1 MAKISKTAVDSAL
14 RLAVF
19 QFAFPE
25 YFQDIDPD
33 TIAEK
38 VTRFDKVND
47 RQFGVLMTDLNGVE
61 RYIRIGAIVAEERED
76 MTARELM
83 QKEIDEYNA
92 KQADKEEKAKARAEK
107 AKKDKER
114 RAKKKEEEEQ
124 DDENQFLPHE
134 VTV

>member
-1 MAKISKTAVDSAL
+1 MPKISKTVVDSAL

-25 YFQDIDPD
+25 YFKDVDPD
-33 TIAEK
+33 LIAEK

-47 RQFGVLMTDLNGVE
+47 RQFGILMTDLNGVE

-76 MTARELM
+76 MTAKELM

-92 KQADKEEKAKARAEK
+92 KQAEKEEKAKARAEK

-114 RAKKKEEEEQ
+114 RAKEKEEKKNEV
-124 DDENQFLPHE
+124 EN
-134 VTV
+134 